1 MCIWED
7 YFCLQS
13 YISNYC
19 VVWIQIVSN
28 DAKFWAV
35 LFRQSVHKNNEAT
48 LSVSTYFK
56 LPCLIFHSPHQGL
69 NVNFDCDP
77 HCADAWTALF
87 NGSVWG
93 RLDFSRT
100 LQSHSDDLSLRFRS
114 PLRDGLLFE
123 TFARGSNAFLRCSLE
138 NGRIK
143 VETNLGGELKV
154 SCFFFHCSPYG
165 GVLWVLELRS
175 PLQGAK
181 SCQVCLELKYCMA
194 TWNNSADDC
203 VACVDGYY
211 NYFSCSV
218 QSFLS
223 F

>member
-1 MCIWED
+1 MN
-7 YFCLQS
+7 L
-13 YISNYC
+13 
-19 VVWIQIVSN
+19 
-28 DAKFWAV
+28 
-35 LFRQSVHKNNEAT
+35 
-48 LSVSTYFK
+48 
-56 LPCLIFHSPHQGL
+56 
-69 NVNFDCDP
+69 DCDP

-154 SCFFFHCSPYG
+154 SFFVCFSLFPLWRGTVGARIKVPSAGCQKLSRVSGTEVPYG
-165 GVLWVLELRS
+165 Y
-175 PLQGAK
+175 
-181 SCQVCLELKYCMA
+181 LKQQCR
-194 TWNNSADDC
+194 
-203 VACVDGYY
+203 
-211 NYFSCSV
+211 
-218 QSFLS
+218 
-223 F
+223 